1 MQSLGART
9 SYLVDSGS
17 MYNIGP
23 FQLAKYGHNRRPVPE
38 STKLVGASGGPLIGA
53 CIVDLDLTYKNM
65 KLGLHEFFI
74 LDQSCYLRY
83 AILGISFLT
92 KNKAIIDFD
101 DKTIE
106 ISHDNKL
113 ITINYDSLK
122 PKQANEVRAEPTT
135 VNVILDGELHVDD
148 VVSFAGMLE
157 RGKGCDGD
165 ENVTNEEVERDED
178 LVHILHV
185 GKKKLEIIISDNED
199 DHENVIYDTSPEN
212 VKLDHLDLPTQ
223 KKVREVIWNNQSSFA
238 KNSEDLGCVPYGYHH
253 ACIHVEDG
261 KYAYSSDYKRNP
273 KELSILKKLEH
284 RLVRQG
290 VLAPNEHNPVHRSV
304 NMVVKKP
311 GAKVLSIETARF
323 ISDLRKTN
331 SILKAE
337 SSAHGTMP
345 NIESIRENLRGF
357 THLTKLDFT
366 NAFFAIQ
373 VRKSDQYKLATSG
386 VDKPAGYRY
395 LRLPQGLRSSPQEMN
410 FCTGKLK
417 ESITDVI
424 DGIEVKNHIQ
434 FYVDDAFIWSNQG
447 VDFHLKILDIFLKK
461 TAEWGFL
468 IKLSKCEFLVQKTL
482 ILGLVVD
489 PLFTHMSEDKCQ
501 AIKCFAV
508 PQTKKELRSFL
519 GMASYLRNFIPK
531 FCVRASKLYD
541 LLKKDVPDKISKAW
555 DIEHNE
561 AFEDIKGAL
570 TEHTRLAIPNY
581 GKDHPPWY

>member
-1 MQSLGART
+1 
-9 SYLVDSGS
+9 
-17 MYNIGP
+17 
-23 FQLAKYGHNRRPVPE
+23 
-38 STKLVGASGGPLIGA
+38 
-53 CIVDLDLTYKNM
+53 
-65 KLGLHEFFI
+65 
-74 LDQSCYLRY
+74 
-83 AILGISFLT
+83 
-92 KNKAIIDFD
+92 
-101 DKTIE
+101 
-106 ISHDNKL
+106 
-113 ITINYDSLK
+113 
-122 PKQANEVRAEPTT
+122 
-135 VNVILDGELHVDD
+135 
-148 VVSFAGMLE
+148 
-157 RGKGCDGD
+157 
-165 ENVTNEEVERDED
+165 
-178 LVHILHV
+178 
-185 GKKKLEIIISDNED
+185 
-199 DHENVIYDTSPEN
+199 
-212 VKLDHLDLPTQ
+212 
-223 KKVREVIWNNQSSFA
+223 
-238 KNSEDLGCVPYGYHH
+238 
-253 ACIHVEDG
+253 
-261 KYAYSSDYKRNP
+261 
-273 KELSILKKLEH
+273 
-284 RLVRQG
+284 
-290 VLAPNEHNPVHRSV
+290 
-304 NMVVKKP
+304 MVVKKP
-311 GAKVLSIETARF
+311 GAKVLSIEKARF

-417 ESITDVI
+417 KSITDMI

-482 ILGLVVD
+482 ILGLLVD
-489 PLFTHMSEDKCQ
+489 PLFTHMSEYKCQ

-555 DIEHNE
+555 NIEHNE

-581 GKDHPPWY
+581 GKDHPPNGTDL